1 MKVYLPVSWVLT
13 DEHPMAAK
21 GSPVLI
27 DLDTRKIY
35 YPWDRIEGVS
45 AKQLVSL
52 AVGTR
57 GENYFRPE
65 EMRFIS
71 RFKEGDHK
79 SQSVLA
85 GHMGNK
91 RKLPYDEIE
100 FLRREFIEN
109 VSSIGIRRGTA

>member
-57 GENYFRPE
+57 GENYFRPG

-71 RFKEGDHK
+71 RFARGDHE
-79 SQSVLA
+79 SQSV
-85 GHMGNK
+85 
-91 RKLPYDEIE
+91 
-100 FLRREFIEN
+100 REDHVEN
-109 VSSIGIRRGTA
+109 VKKDTNDKMKFLIVG